1 MFRFQIVAAILIA
14 ATVTGCHKEAPP
26 SQAARPVRTVTITPS
41 TQSETLALTG
51 QVRAKDENSLAFR
64 LDGRMVE
71 RLVNVG
77 DRVTA
82 GQVVAKLD
90 PQNQQNNL
98 RSAQAAL
105 AAAQA
110 QLTQARAAFWRQQQL
125 LKDGW
130 TPRANYDEAEAAL
143 KTAAARL
150 DTAQAQLRIAEDQLG
165 YTTLIA
171 DAAGEVLHAGQ
182 MVVQIAHDGPRD
194 AVFDVSEE
202 IMRTGPRDPLV
213 EIALADD

>member
-26 SQAARPVRTVTITPS
+26 SQAARPVRTVIIERSMEGEP
-41 TQSETLALTG
+41 LALTG
-51 QVRAKDENSLAFR
+51 QIRAKDENSLAFR
-64 LDGRMVE
+64 LDGRITE

-90 PQNQQNNL
+90 PQSQQNNL

-150 DTAQAQLRIAEDQLG
+150 DTAQAQLRIAQDQLS
-165 YTTLIA
+165 YTSLTA
-171 DAAGEVLHAGQ
+171 DA
-182 MVVQIAHDGPRD
+182 
-194 AVFDVSEE
+194 
-202 IMRTGPRDPLV
+202 TGA
-213 EIALADD
+213 I